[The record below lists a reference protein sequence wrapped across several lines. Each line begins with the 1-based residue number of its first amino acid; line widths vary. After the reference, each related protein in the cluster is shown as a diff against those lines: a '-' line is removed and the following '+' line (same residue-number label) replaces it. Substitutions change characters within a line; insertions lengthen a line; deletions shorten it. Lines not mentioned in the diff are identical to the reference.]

1 MNRRNL
7 YFNLALLGV
16 SLVLPLLIR
25 DSYFRHVLI
34 RIFMWIV
41 LGVAWNLL
49 AGYTGQVSFGHA
61 AFFGVGAYT
70 AGLLLKQL
78 GMSSW
83 WGMVFGG
90 LVAVVFAIPMGFVCF
105 RLRGPYFALAM
116 LALAEVLRLVATNW
130 VKFTNGMVGILLIP
144 TFKSKIPYYYI
155 IVAIAFVSI
164 FVVQK
169 IMNSKFGYYFLAIR
183 EDQDAAEAIGIP
195 TTKYKLISLS
205 ISAFFTGM
213 VGSFYM
219 NYMGFIDPSIVF
231 SLPDIS
237 IMVILVAILGG
248 VATIWGPAL
257 GALIMVLFSEIFR
270 TALGEAHVLALGILI
285 VVIIIFLPNGITGS
299 IRWRFSKQKV

>member
-1 MNRRNL
+1 MDRRNL
-7 YFNLALLGV
+7 YFNLLILVV
-16 SLVLPLLIR
+16 SLVLPLFVR

-34 RIFMWIV
+34 RVFMWII

-70 AGLLLKQL
+70 AGLLLKHL
-78 GMSSW
+78 GISSW
-83 WGMVFGG
+83 WGMAFGG
-90 LVAVVFAIPMGFVCF
+90 LVAVIFAIPMGFICF

-155 IVAIAFVSI
+155 IVILAFLSI

-169 IMNSKFGYYFLAIR
+169 IMNSKLGYYFLAIR
-183 EDQDAAEAIGIP
+183 EDQDAAESIGIP
-195 TTKYKLISLS
+195 TTKYKLISLC

-248 VATIWGPAL
+248 VATIWGPAV
-257 GALIMVLFSEIFR
+257 GALLMVLFSEVFR
-270 TALGEAHVLALGILI
+270 TVLGEAHVLALGILI
-285 VVIIIFLPNGITGS
+285 VVIIIFLPKGITGS
-299 IRWRFSKQKV
+299 ITWRFLRQRI